1 MDMNYTRAWK
11 VENDLR
17 SLANNQKEILPRAAS
32 QKKSLDMT
40 NANARWKSVNHS
52 FFFWKGH
59 KA

>member
-1 MDMNYTRAWK
+1 VHGK

-17 SLANNQKEILPRAAS
+17 SLANNQKAILPRAAS

-40 NANARWKSVNHS
+40 NANARWKSVKH
-52 FFFWKGH
+52 FFLKGH